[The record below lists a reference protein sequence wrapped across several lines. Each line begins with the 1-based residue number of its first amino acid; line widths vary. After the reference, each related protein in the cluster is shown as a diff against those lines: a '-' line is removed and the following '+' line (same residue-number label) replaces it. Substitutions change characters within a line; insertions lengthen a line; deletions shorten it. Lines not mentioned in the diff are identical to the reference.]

1 MTTKTPG
8 RRKNPK
14 TGLYY
19 PNLVPMAAIRRYAR
33 EIAERF
39 RPDRIILFGSYA
51 SGTSTPDSDVDLLVI
66 MPTRNQLEQAVRI
79 DEAIED
85 RGFALDLIVRTPKT
99 LKTRLRCGD
108 YFLQDIVAR
117 GQVLYEMADWVV
129 RTHGRPRRARRTIS
143 HLANHLWNASNES
156 S

>member
-1 MTTKTPG
+1 MITKTPG

-33 EIAERF
+33 AIAERF
-39 RPDRIILFGSYA
+39 RPERIILFGAYA
-51 SGTSTPDSDVDLLVI
+51 SGAPTPDSDVDLLVI

-99 LKTRLRCGD
+99 LQTRLRWGD
-108 YFLQDIVAR
+108 SFLQDIVAR
-117 GQVLYEMADWVV
+117 GKVL
-129 RTHGRPRRARRTIS
+129 
-143 HLANHLWNASNES
+143 L
-156 S
+156 